1 MRMSCLSRF
10 PLRFRLI
17 GPDWLLN
24 VFDLLNAKVH
34 EAYRQDLA
42 YLIVCR
48 AGDTNASW
56 LGDGL

>member
-1 MRMSCLSRF
+1 MRMSGLSRLT
-10 PLRFRLI
+10 LRFHLI

-34 EAYRQDLA
+34 EAYRQNLA

-48 AGDTNASW
+48 AGDANASW
-56 LGDGL
+56 LREGL